1 MKNEKIPALFPVEE
15 KSFFAEIIIDES
27 NRSFIEENS
36 SIISEIK
43 SVKYHKIV
51 TIKIE
56 SYEWLIKTILSM
68 SPDLSV
74 VRPSELKHQI
84 TNRASEIL
92 ALYAQYS
99 A

>member
-1 MKNEKIPALFPVEE
+1 MKVTVVLSRKTL
-15 KSFFAEIIIDES
+15 
-27 NRSFIEENS
+27 
-36 SIISEIK
+36 
-43 SVKYHKIV
+43 KYHKIV